1 LTDKK
6 IFLYLVEKGNV
17 MTIAVINR
25 GISGSGK
32 STFNRILK
40 AVAEEAGFTVACHS
54 TDEYFMVDGEY
65 KFEQKK
71 LGYFHGLNKGAF
83 TKSLMDGVDIV
94 ICDNTNLRQREYNPY
109 VKAARDNGSAVVAVV
124 FYPDDYDKHV
134 ERNAHGVPED
144 VILRMMGTFSV
155 NNATIGV
162 DKEFC
167 VFPEKFSEK
176 KLQTV
181 STRIIEEYVRQGKG
195 G

>member
-1 LTDKK
+1 
-6 IFLYLVEKGNV
+6 

-54 TDEYFMVDGEY
+54 TGEYFMVDGEY

-71 LGYFHGLNKGAF
+71 LGYFHTLNKIAF
-83 TKSLMDGVDIV
+83 TKSITDGVNIV

-109 VKAARDNGSAVVAVV
+109 VKAARETGSTVVAVV

-134 ERNAHGVPED
+134 ERNAHGVPAD
-144 VILRMMGTFSV
+144 VILRMMGTFSD
-155 NNATIGV
+155 NNVTVGV
-162 DKEFC
+162 DKEMC
-167 VFPEKFSEK
+167 VYPEKFSEQR
-176 KLQTV
+176 LRTIA
-181 STRIIEEYVRQGKG
+181 TRIIEEYVRLGKG
-195 G
+195 A